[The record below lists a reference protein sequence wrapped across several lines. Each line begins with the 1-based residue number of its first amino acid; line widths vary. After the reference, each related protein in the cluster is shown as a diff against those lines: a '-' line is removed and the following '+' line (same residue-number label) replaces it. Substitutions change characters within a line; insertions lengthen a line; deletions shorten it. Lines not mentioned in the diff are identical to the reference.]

1 MKYKILFLGA
11 AGAAILLGAVTVA
24 ARSYNPM
31 KWIKKPTASQELASN
46 SAEEKTLALQLQ
58 ALLPART
65 TLKDACTLFKTLD
78 DCVASLHASSNLQI
92 KFNCLKWDMT
102 AVRPNGDIK
111 SCQTPPKALS
121 LEKAIIALNP
131 ARNARGEA
139 RHAGKSAHEDI
150 KNARSG
156 RRKQLAGPLP

>member
-31 KWIKKPTASQELASN
+31 KWIKKPTASQELAAN

-65 TLKDACTLFKTLD
+65 TLKDACTLFKT
-78 DCVASLHASSNLQI
+78 
-92 KFNCLKWDMT
+92 WT
-102 AVRPNGDIK
+102 
-111 SCQTPPKALS
+111 
-121 LEKAIIALNP
+121 IALLRFTP
-131 ARNARGEA
+131 AATF
-139 RHAGKSAHEDI
+139 
-150 KNARSG
+150 RSNSTALNG
-156 RRKQLAGPLP
+156 I

>member
-1 MKYKILFLGA
+1 MKYKTLFLGA
-11 AGAAILLGAVTVA
+11 AGAAILFGAATAA

-31 KWIKKPTASQELASN
+31 KWIKKPTASQELAAN
-46 SAEEKTLALQLQ
+46 SVEEKALTLQLQ

-78 DCVASLHASSNLQI
+78 DCVASLHASGNLQI

-111 SCQTPPKALS
+111 SCQAPPKALS
-121 LEKAIIALNP
+121 LEKAILALKP
-131 ARNARGEA
+131 DVNARGEA
-139 RHAGKSAHEDI
+139 RNAEKNAHEDI
-150 KNARSG
+150 KNARS
-156 RRKQLAGPLP
+156 